1 MALTAIQVN
10 DAIDK
15 ILESKSV
22 SCLIVA
28 HRLSTIARAE
38 KVAVLEG
45 GKIVE
50 FGLYKDL
57 ASKEGSKF
65 KELMGTQLDAIRI

>member
-1 MALTAIQVN
+1 MN

-38 KVAVLEG
+38 RVAVLEDG
-45 GKIVE
+45 RIVE
-50 FGLYKDL
+50 IGLYKEL
-57 ASKEGSKF
+57 AFKEGSKF
-65 KELMGTQLDAIRI
+65 RELMGDQLKAVGK

>member
-1 MALTAIQVN
+1 MN

-15 ILESKSV
+15 ILEAKSV

-38 KVAVLEG
+38 RVAVLEDG
-45 GKIVE
+45 RIVE
-50 FGLYKDL
+50 IGLYKEL
-57 ASKEGSKF
+57 AFKEGSKF
-65 KELMGTQLDAIRI
+65 RELMGDQLKAVGI

>member
-1 MALTAIQVN
+1 MN

-38 KVAVLEG
+38 KVAVLEDG
-45 GKIVE
+45 RIVE
-50 FGLYKDL
+50 IGLYKEL
-57 ASKEGSKF
+57 AFKEGSKF
-65 KELMGTQLDAIRI
+65 RELMGEQLNAARI

>member
-1 MALTAIQVN
+1 VN

-15 ILESKSV
+15 ILESKLV

-38 KVAVLEG
+38 KVAVLENG
-45 GKIVE
+45 RIVE
-50 FGLYKDL
+50 IGLYKEL
-57 ASKEGSKF
+57 AFKEGSKF
-65 KELMGTQLDAIRI
+65 RELMGAQLDAVRI

>member
-1 MALTAIQVN
+1 VN

-38 KVAVLEG
+38 KVAVLEDG
-45 GKIVE
+45 RIVE
-50 FGLYKDL
+50 FGLYREL
-57 ASKEGSKF
+57 AFKESSKF
-65 KELMGTQLDAIRI
+65 RELMGAQLNAARI

>member
-1 MALTAIQVN
+1 MN

-38 KVAVLEG
+38 KVAVLEDG
-45 GKIVE
+45 RIVE
-50 FGLYKDL
+50 FGLYKEL
-57 ASKEGSKF
+57 AFKEGSKF
-65 KELMGTQLDAIRI
+65 RELMGEQLNAARI

>member
-1 MALTAIQVN
+1 MN

-38 KVAVLEG
+38 KVAVLENG
-45 GKIVE
+45 RIVE
-50 FGLYKDL
+50 FGLYKGL
-57 ASKEGSKF
+57 AFKEDSKF
-65 KELMGTQLDAIRI
+65 RELMGAQLDAVRI

>member
-1 MALTAIQVN
+1 VN

-38 KVAVLEG
+38 KVAVLEDG
-45 GKIVE
+45 RIVE
-50 FGLYKDL
+50 FGLYKEL
-57 ASKEGSKF
+57 ALKEGSKF
-65 KELMGTQLDAIRI
+65 RELMGAQLNAVRM

>member
-1 MALTAIQVN
+1 MN
-10 DAIDK
+10 NAIDK

-38 KVAVLEG
+38 KVAVLENG
-45 GKIVE
+45 RIVE
-50 FGLYKDL
+50 IGLYKEL
-57 ASKEGSKF
+57 AFKEGSKF
-65 KELMGTQLDAIRI
+65 KELMGAQLNAVRI

>member
-1 MALTAIQVN
+1 VN

-38 KVAVLEG
+38 KVAVLED

-50 FGLYKDL
+50 IGLYKEL
-57 ASKEGSKF
+57 ALKEGSKF
-65 KELMGTQLDAIRI
+65 RELMGAQLNAVCV